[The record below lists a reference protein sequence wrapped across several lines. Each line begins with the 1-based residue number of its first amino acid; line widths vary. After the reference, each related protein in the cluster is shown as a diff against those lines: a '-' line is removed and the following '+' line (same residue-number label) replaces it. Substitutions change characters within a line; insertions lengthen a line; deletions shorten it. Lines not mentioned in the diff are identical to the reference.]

1 MTARAELLAPLGLRP
16 AEVRAGGYL
25 VATRI
30 ETDATGA
37 TAVTGVWAAGNVTDP
52 QAQVITSAAAGLAAG
67 AAINHDLAAED
78 AARAVS
84 ARRHR
89 AVRLVRRG

>member
-67 AAINHDLAAED
+67 AAINRDLAAED